1 MQVENALV
9 AQTVLFADDRETHG
23 WKVLR
28 SKMDAVPASLL
39 ISGQASR
46 PEGNPVVFY
55 SQK

>member
-55 SQK
+55 SLK